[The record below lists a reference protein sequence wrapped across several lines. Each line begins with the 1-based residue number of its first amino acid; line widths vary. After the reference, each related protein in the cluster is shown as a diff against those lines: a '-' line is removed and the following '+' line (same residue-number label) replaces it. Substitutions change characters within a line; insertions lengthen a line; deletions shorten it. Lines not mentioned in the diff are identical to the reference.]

1 MLLYT
6 YPISIIVIVIT
17 YPISIIVIVITLILS
32 QNIPVCTPTFFIKL
46 KNSKYT
52 LNLIGSCKAEFLP
65 PVIILQLEKLMSF
78 TSG

>member
-6 YPISIIVIVIT
+6 YPISIIG
-17 YPISIIVIVITLILS
+17 IVITLILS

-46 KNSKYT
+46 KNSKHT
-52 LNLIGSCKAEFLP
+52 LNLIGSCKTEFLP